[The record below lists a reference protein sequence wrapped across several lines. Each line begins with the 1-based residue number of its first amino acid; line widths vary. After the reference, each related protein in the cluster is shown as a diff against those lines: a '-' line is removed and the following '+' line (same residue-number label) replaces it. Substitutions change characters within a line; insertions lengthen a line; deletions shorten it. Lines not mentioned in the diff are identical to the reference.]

1 MPTCRALW
9 NSLLLAVSLWGGL
22 GTSAVAQPEP
32 DVYRFAHWLVDDVRA
47 LLPAA
52 DSRLPLYAAAGTGTM
67 LVVWMPLDEPAVDRV
82 QAWSEGAPRPL
93 FRVLN
98 ELGNVRGV
106 RPAALMLFL
115 GSLAGDQYRFQDA
128 AFTSLEALVFANLMT
143 DALKSIVGRSRPFQE
158 RGAMH
163 FRPLSGNTSFP
174 SGHATTIFA
183 AITPWVLYYP
193 RPATYVLMGVGFGT
207 AFARLATNQHW
218 FTDVLAGGAIG
229 ITTGYWLTRR
239 HQKTDADGRRVHLVA
254 SAAGVGLRVHLGR

>member
-1 MPTCRALW
+1 MPIHRALR
-9 NSLLLAVSLWGGL
+9 SGLLLIVVLWSGS
-22 GTSAVAQPEP
+22 GTHAVAQPEP
-32 DVYRFAHWLVDDVRA
+32 DAYRFAYWLADDVRA
-47 LLPAA
+47 LVPVA
-52 DSRLPLYAAAGTGTM
+52 DSRLPIYATVGTGTM
-67 LVVWMPLDEPAVDRV
+67 LVLLMPMDEPAVRRV
-82 QAWSEGAPRPL
+82 RAWSEGAPRPL

-128 AFTSLEALVFANLMT
+128 AFTSLEALVFANLIT
-143 DALKSIVGRSRPFQE
+143 DALKSIAGRSRPFE
-158 RGAMH
+158 NRGAVH
-163 FRPLSGNTSFP
+163 FRPLSGSTSFP

-193 RPATYVLMGVGFGT
+193 RPATYVLLGVSFGT

-229 ITTGYWLTRR
+229 ITTAYWL
-239 HQKTDADGRRVHLVA
+239 VA
-254 SAAGVGLRVHLGR
+254 RC